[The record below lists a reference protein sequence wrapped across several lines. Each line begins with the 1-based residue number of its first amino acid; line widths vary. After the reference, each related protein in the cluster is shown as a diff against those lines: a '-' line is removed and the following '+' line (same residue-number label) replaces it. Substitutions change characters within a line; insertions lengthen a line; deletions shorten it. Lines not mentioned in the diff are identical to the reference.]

1 MTEFQ
6 ESISQK
12 QDAVDK
18 WASNPGWEIYL
29 TTKIQNFR
37 KIFESIFSR
46 RPKVERVVFLWF
58 SPQLRLS
65 TREIA

>member
-29 TTKIQNFR
+29 TKQIHNVYRF
-37 KIFESIFSR
+37 FESMLSQ
-46 RPKVERVVFLWF
+46 RPNVEGVDFLWF
-58 SPQLRLS
+58 SPQLRPS
-65 TREIA
+65 KRKIA